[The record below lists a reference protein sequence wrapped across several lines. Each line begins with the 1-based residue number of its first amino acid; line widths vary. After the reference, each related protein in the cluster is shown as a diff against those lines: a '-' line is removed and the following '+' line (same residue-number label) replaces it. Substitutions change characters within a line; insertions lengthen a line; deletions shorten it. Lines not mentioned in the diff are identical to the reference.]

1 MRLKSYN
8 HMKIKKGDKVM
19 VIAGKDRGKTGA
31 IHRALPKENMVIIE
45 GINVVKRHER
55 ASQNA
60 RKGQIVEKAMPI
72 HVSNVQ
78 ILDPKSG
85 KPTRVRIV
93 HENGKYARVAQ
104 KSGAR
109 LS

>member
-1 MRLKSYN
+1 
-8 HMKIKKGDKVM
+8 M
-19 VIAGKDRGKTGA
+19 VIAGKDRGKTGTV
-31 IHRALPKENMVIIE
+31 HRALPRDNAVIIE
-45 GINVVKRHER
+45 GVNVVKRHAR
-55 ASQNA
+55 ATQTS

-72 HVSNVQ
+72 NVSNVQ

-85 KPTRVRIV
+85 KPTRIRVV
-93 HENGKYARVAQ
+93 HENGAYARVAQ